1 MSSSICQA
9 TKMHSR
15 KGFTLL
21 ELIIVI
27 FIISILAMVALPSYQ
42 DYMIRVK
49 VTEDL
54 ATVNYIRREVQ
65 LYHDINGRLP
75 TKNTDLGLPEKE
87 KDITGVRLK
96 KVRIQS
102 NPEPSS
108 IRVVFD
114 KKQLPELEN
123 KRTIIYVPTVVGH
136 RIRWSCNKGNML
148 NRFRPSNCK
157 K

>member
-9 TKMHSR
+9 TKVHGR
-15 KGFTLL
+15 KGFTLF

-75 TKNTDLGLPEKE
+75 TKNTDLGLPEK
-87 KDITGVRLK
+87 
-96 KVRIQS
+96 
-102 NPEPSS
+102 
-108 IRVVFD
+108 
-114 KKQLPELEN
+114 
-123 KRTIIYVPTVVGH
+123 
-136 RIRWSCNKGNML
+136 
-148 NRFRPSNCK
+148 
-157 K
+157 

>member
-1 MSSSICQA
+1 MASHIYQTS
-9 TKMHSR
+9 KLKRSR
-15 KGFTLL
+15 GLTLL
-21 ELIIVI
+21 ELIIVM
-27 FIISILAMVALPSYQ
+27 FIISLLSMVALPAYQ
-42 DYMIRVK
+42 DYIVRVK

-54 ATVNYIRREVQ
+54 ATVNDIRREIQ

-75 TKNTDLGLPEKE
+75 TTNTDLGLPANEKE
-87 KDITGVRLK
+87 ITGVRLK

-108 IRVVFD
+108 IRVIFD
-114 KKQLPELEN
+114 KKALPELEK

-148 NRFRPSNCK
+148 NRFRPTNCRK
-157 K
+157 